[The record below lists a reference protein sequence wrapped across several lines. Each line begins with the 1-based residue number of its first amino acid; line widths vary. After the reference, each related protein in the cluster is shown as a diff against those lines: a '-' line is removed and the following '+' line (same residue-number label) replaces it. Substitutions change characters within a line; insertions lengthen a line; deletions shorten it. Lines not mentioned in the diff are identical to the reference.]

1 MLAVRSRPCVPRHQD
16 SSNASKS
23 LAITAIPAVTT
34 PCCRDCAGMMATY
47 ASPSVRD
54 SFLNSLEST
63 DHSTSIQLA
72 HALLG
77 CGNPLPGITCTE
89 LGLPSNSTY
98 DCAARRVLALYS
110 ADGSGRQA

>member
-1 MLAVRSRPCVPRHQD
+1 M
-16 SSNASKS
+16 
-23 LAITAIPAVTT
+23 T
-34 PCCRDCAGMMATY
+34 PTY

-54 SFLNSLEST
+54 SFLNSLESS
-63 DHSTSIQLA
+63 DRSTSVQLA

-89 LGLPSNSTY
+89 LGLPANSTY

-110 ADGSGRQA
+110 PEGSGRLA